1 MDIKSKAASLYK
13 NENSDQKWLP
23 ACAIA
28 AAVCSAGA
36 AVAAKK
42 HAPIAVTAVLMAVA
56 MNCSAYVGQA
66 LATRNNS

>member
-1 MDIKSKAASLYK
+1 MDLTNKIASF
-13 NENSDQKWLP
+13 SDSDDPAQKWLP

-42 HAPIAVTAVLMAVA
+42 RAPIAVTAILMAVA